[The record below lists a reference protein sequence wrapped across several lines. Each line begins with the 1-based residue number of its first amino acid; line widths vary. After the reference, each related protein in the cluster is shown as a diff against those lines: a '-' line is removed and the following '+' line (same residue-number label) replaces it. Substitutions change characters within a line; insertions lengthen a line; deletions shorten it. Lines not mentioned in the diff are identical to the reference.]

1 MRDVIEI
8 ETERLRL
15 RPVRMSDARCVAKLA
30 GDPAVARMVSS
41 IPTPYLD
48 CAAEGWIMTL
58 NARKPLGED
67 FVFAI
72 EHEDAGLIGTIG
84 AHKGGHAK
92 AAGFEVGYWIGRPY
106 WGQGYATEALRGFLS
121 QARALGPLEAGH
133 FVDNPA
139 SGRVLEKGGFAYTG
153 ETKPHFSL
161 ARGAKA
167 PVRRMRYL
175 APARPQRDAQRQ
187 YQMALH

>member
-15 RPVRMSDARCVAKLA
+15 RPVRMSDARCVAHYA
-30 GDPAVARMVSS
+30 GDPEVARMASA

-72 EHEDAGLIGTIG
+72 EDGADGLVGVIG
-84 AHKGGHAK
+84 AHKGRHGS
-92 AAGFEVGYWIGRPY
+92 AGFDVGYWIGRPY
-106 WGQGYATEALRGFLS
+106 WGRGYATEALRGFVS
-121 QARALGPLEAGH
+121 EARALGPLTAGH
-133 FVDNPA
+133 FADNPA

-153 ETKPHFSL
+153 ETQNSFSIGRG
-161 ARGAKA
+161 ARGL
-167 PVRRMRYL
+167 VRRLRYE
-175 APARPQRDAQRQ
+175 APAPAQTAKRQ
-187 YQMALH
+187 CEMALH

>member
-8 ETERLRL
+8 ETQRLRL
-15 RPVRMSDARCVAKLA
+15 RPVRMSDARCVARLA
-30 GDPAVARMVSS
+30 GDVQVARNVAS
-41 IPTPYLD
+41 IPVPYLD

-58 NARKPLGED
+58 NARKPLGEE

-72 EHEDAGLIGTIG
+72 EDEAHGLIGTIG

-92 AAGFEVGYWIGRPY
+92 AAGFEIGYWIGRPY
-106 WGQGYATEALRGFLS
+106 WGQGYATEALRGFVS
-121 QARALGPLEAGH
+121 EARVLGPLEAGH

-153 ETKPHFSL
+153 ETQNFFSL
-161 ARGAKA
+161 GRGAKA
-167 PVRRMRYL
+167 PVRRMRYQQ
-175 APARPQRDAQRQ
+175 PARASEGRKQCE
-187 YQMALH
+187 MSLH